1 MNYPLYVSI
10 IMLLALA
17 GGNICMK
24 ARLPSVTGFI
34 VVGLVLG
41 PSFTNIIN
49 SEIVESMTFVNDL
62 AMGILAISLG
72 AELHWPTLKR
82 YSKDLPPLVIGEIV
96 LTILMVSFLSYLF
109 GLSFQ
114 VSIILGVLAITVSP
128 SGIVPVIQEYGGK
141 GPLTQNL
148 LAMVAIDNLIGI
160 VLFGTVLALF
170 EGFAQ
175 EAASGFGLILLVLL
189 ELMAAI
195 LIGIV
200 VGYTLV
206 HFIKKNVGNT
216 QFLVILIGLILLN
229 IGIANQFH
237 LSAMLINMITGL
249 VITNLRNRSMTLS
262 ATIERVQLPIIIV
275 YMTLAG
281 ARINLG
287 VAAALA
293 VSGGVYIIGRF
304 TGKVLGS
311 YLLSGLT
318 DLSRKVRKNIG
329 LGLIPQAGIT
339 VGLSILAEQ
348 KIPEAQGVI
357 TGIVL
362 TGVVFFQVL
371 GPIMV
376 AKALNNANEVTI
388 NK

>member
-1 MNYPLYVSI
+1 
-10 IMLLALA
+10 
-17 GGNICMK
+17 MK

-34 VVGLVLG
+34 VVGLILG
-41 PSFTNIIN
+41 PSFTNLIN
-49 SEIVESMTFVNDL
+49 SEIVASMSFVNDL
-62 AMGILAISLG
+62 AMGILAISIG

-82 YSKDLPPLVIGEIV
+82 YSKDLPPLVTGEIA
-96 LTILMVSFLSYLF
+96 LTVLMVTLLSHLF
-109 GLSFQ
+109 GLNLQ
-114 VSIILGVLAITVSP
+114 ISIILGVLAITVSP
-128 SGIVPVIQEYGGK
+128 SGIVPVIQEYGGR

-160 VLFGTVLALF
+160 MLFGIVLALF

-175 EAASGFGLILLVLL
+175 GAANGSGLALIVLTELL
-189 ELMAAI
+189 AAI
-195 LIGIV
+195 AIGV
-200 VGYTLV
+200 VSGYAIV
-206 HFIKKNVGNT
+206 HFIKIKVGNS
-216 QFLVILIGLILLN
+216 QFLVILLGIILLN
-229 IGIANQFH
+229 VGIANQFH
-237 LSAMLINMITGL
+237 LSAMLVNIITGI

-262 ATIERVQLPIIIV
+262 ATIERVQLPIIVV

-281 ARINLG
+281 ARINLD
-287 VAAALA
+287 VAATLAL
-293 VSGGVYIIGRF
+293 SGGAYIIGRL

-311 YLLSGLT
+311 YLLSGLS
-318 DLSRKVRKNIG
+318 DLSKTVRRNIG
-329 LGLIPQAGIT
+329 LGLTPQAGIT

-348 KIPEAQGVI
+348 KIPEAQGII

-376 AKALNNANEVTI
+376 AKALKNAGEVTI

>member
-96 LTILMVSFLSYLF
+96 LTILMVSLLSYLF

-287 VAAALA
+287 VATALA

>member
-1 MNYPLYVSI
+1 MNYPLYVAV
-10 IMLLALA
+10 IMLLALV

-34 VVGLVLG
+34 VVGLLLG

-49 SEIVESMTFVNDL
+49 NEIVTSMSFVNDL

-72 AELHWPTLKR
+72 AELHWATLKR
-82 YSKDLPPLVIGEIV
+82 YSKDLPPLVVGEII
-96 LTILMVSFLSYLF
+96 LTVLMVSGLSYLI
-109 GLSFQ
+109 GLSIQ
-114 VSIILGVLAITVSP
+114 ISVILGVLAITVSP
-128 SGIVPVIQEYGGK
+128 SGIVPVIQEYGGR

-160 VLFGTVLALF
+160 MMFGVALALI

-175 EAASGFGLILLVLL
+175 GAANGSGLVLIVL
-189 ELMAAI
+189 TELIAAI
-195 LIGIV
+195 AIGV
-200 VGYTLV
+200 VAGYVIV
-206 HFIKKNVGNT
+206 HFLKKKIGNS
-216 QFLVILIGLILLN
+216 QFLVILLGMILLN
-229 IGIANQFH
+229 IGIAIQFH
-237 LSAMLINMITGL
+237 LSAMLINIVTGI

-262 ATIERVQLPIIIV
+262 ATIERVQLPIIII

-281 ARINLG
+281 ARINLA

-293 VSGGVYIIGRF
+293 LSGGAYIFGRF

-318 DLSRKVRKNIG
+318 DLTRNVRRNIG
-329 LGLIPQAGIT
+329 LGLTPQAGIT

-348 KIPEAQGVI
+348 KIPEAQGII

-362 TGVVFFQVL
+362 TGVVFFQVI
-371 GPIMV
+371 GPILV
-376 AKALNNANEVTI
+376 AKALKNTGEATNNN
-388 NK
+388 

>member
-1 MNYPLYVSI
+1 
-10 IMLLALA
+10 MLLALV

-34 VVGLVLG
+34 VVGLILG

-49 SEIVESMTFVNDL
+49 DEIVTSMSFVNDL

-82 YSKDLPPLVIGEIV
+82 YSKDLPPLVVGEIT
-96 LTILMVSFLSYLF
+96 LTVLMVSGLSYLF
-109 GLSFQ
+109 GLSLPI
-114 VSIILGVLAITVSP
+114 SIILGVLAITVSP
-128 SGIVPVIQEYGGK
+128 SGIVPVIQEYGGR

-160 VLFGTVLALF
+160 MLFGIALALI

-175 EAASGFGLILLVLL
+175 GVANGSGLVLIVL
-189 ELMAAI
+189 TELVAAI
-195 LIGIV
+195 AIGV
-200 VGYTLV
+200 AAGYVIV
-206 HFIKKNVGNT
+206 HFLKKKIGNS
-216 QFLVILIGLILLN
+216 QFLVILLGMILLN
-229 IGIANQFH
+229 VGIAAQFH
-237 LSAMLINMITGL
+237 LSAMLVNIVTGI

-281 ARINLG
+281 ARINLAI
-287 VAAALA
+287 AAALA
-293 VSGGVYIIGRF
+293 LSGGAYIFGRF

-318 DLSRKVRKNIG
+318 DLTRNVRRNIG
-329 LGLIPQAGIT
+329 LGLTPQAGIT

-348 KIPEAQGVI
+348 KIPEAQGII

-362 TGVVFFQVL
+362 TGVVFFQVI
-371 GPIMV
+371 GPILV
-376 AKALNNANEVTI
+376 AKALKNTGEASNNI
-388 NK
+388 

>member
-96 LTILMVSFLSYLF
+96 LTILMVSLLSYLF